1 MPSSREKDKIQ
12 SRIEGRCSINEEQNY
27 TDNSSYK
34 QASPSTLATSQMSPF
49 GLEIESM
56 TVIAYIYI
64 VKSRDA
70 YDSHEWN

>member
-1 MPSSREKDKIQ
+1 MKADVQ
-12 SRIEGRCSINEEQNY
+12 SIKNRTTLTTQAI
-27 TDNSSYK
+27 T

-56 TVIAYIYI
+56 TVIAYVYI

-70 YDSHEWN
+70 YDDHEWN